1 MKHLRKL
8 TLKEKKMAISAGL
21 DTKHTYRTGRSG
33 ITTWLFDQ
41 KKNITHIFENGIKVG
56 EET

>member
-21 DTKHTYRTGRSG
+21 ELKNTYRTGRSG

-41 KKNITHIFENGIKVG
+41 KNNKTHIFENGIKVG
-56 EET
+56 EEA

>member
-21 DTKHTYRTGRSG
+21 DPKHIYRTGRSG

-41 KKNITHIFENGIKVG
+41 KKDITHIFEKEKKVG
-56 EET
+56 EEA